1 MTVQILSYDAHIL
14 NMRARLPFRFGITTM
29 TFAPH
34 LFLRVEL
41 ALDGQRTH
49 GFAADH
55 LPPKWFTKNPKTA
68 YADDV
73 TEMIRVIRRAG
84 DAATSQT
91 ASPSIFAAWKR
102 LYDTQSAWAEH
113 ELIPPLL
120 ANFGVSLIER
130 AMID

>member
-1 MTVQILSYDAHIL
+1 MQIQAPAPKAGVLFGTAEPTRAMGCGLSPNLSNTSMPVQILSHDAHIL
-14 NMRARLPFRFGITTM
+14 NMRARLPFRFGIITM

-41 ALDGQRTH
+41 AIDGQRAQ

-73 TEMIRVIRRAG
+73 AEMIR
-84 DAATSQT
+84 
-91 ASPSIFAAWKR
+91 
-102 LYDTQSAWAEH
+102 
-113 ELIPPLL
+113 
-120 ANFGVSLIER
+120 
-130 AMID
+130 